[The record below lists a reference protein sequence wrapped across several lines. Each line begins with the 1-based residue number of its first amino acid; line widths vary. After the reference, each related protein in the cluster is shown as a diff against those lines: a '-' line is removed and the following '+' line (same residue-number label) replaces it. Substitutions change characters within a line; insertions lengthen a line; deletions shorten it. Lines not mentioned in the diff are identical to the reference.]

1 MKITKEQLRQKQV
14 IKEELSKVLAEEER
28 PYGLSLGSPEVAGE
42 IGPFPRIGLSDPTRE
57 DLIKKY
63 KQKFTRQIP
72 SSLPGAKS
80 DLGKNIIEA
89 IKQAIEIVVE
99 YEHAPVTPERSASP
113 GAVLPQMNIFSK
125 FLNVM
130 NDFFKRENLQ
140 IFLSTKRDLGT
151 DRTGLV
157 ELMPALDN
165 ILPTVEY
172 VRPKRVTFP
181 EDPTYREPAKTV
193 DGHVYTLQM
202 PERYIS
208 SANLEEKV
216 LRENIRQMI
225 RFVKQKRATQAQLDE
240 QKLRGIIQ
248 KLIEVE
254 ELNEALPDEKPTP
267 NKSTGINVL
276 EDLLKK
282 IIPQLE
288 IDFRQ
293 LTTSDDQRKS
303 YRAHIINAVINT
315 LTPTTVNTKASGGE
329 EVEEL
334 AEEVE
339 VEVGE
344 TAEEVDIE
352 IGSEDDEKFI
362 DIRTDA
368 EKAEE
373 EEEEEADPKEEFGA
387 GVAGDETGRN
397 MAFQSFNKVEGSVID
412 AYELLSDPE
421 DQELF
426 YDYLIANLKLYFDKF
441 ESELATSVE
450 EPTNQAYETAKEEA
464 PEEGGEELA
473 PEGGEELPPLEENV
487 IVWEV

>member
-1 MKITKEQLRQKQV
+1 
-14 IKEELSKVLAEEER
+14 
-28 PYGLSLGSPEVAGE
+28 
-42 IGPFPRIGLSDPTRE
+42 
-57 DLIKKY
+57 
-63 KQKFTRQIP
+63 
-72 SSLPGAKS
+72 
-80 DLGKNIIEA
+80 
-89 IKQAIEIVVE
+89 
-99 YEHAPVTPERSASP
+99 
-113 GAVLPQMNIFSK
+113 MN
-125 FLNVM
+125 
-130 NDFFKRENLQ
+130 
-140 IFLSTKRDLGT
+140 
-151 DRTGLV
+151 
-157 ELMPALDN
+157 
-165 ILPTVEY
+165 
-172 VRPKRVTFP
+172 
-181 EDPTYREPAKTV
+181 
-193 DGHVYTLQM
+193 
-202 PERYIS
+202 
-208 SANLEEKV
+208 ANEEKV

-248 KLIEVE
+248 KLIEIE
-254 ELNEALPDEKPTP
+254 ELKEALPDDKPTP

-293 LTTSDDQRKS
+293 LTTSDEQRKS
-303 YRAHIINAVINT
+303 FRAHVINAVINT
-315 LTPTTVNTKASGGE
+315 LTPTAVNTKAGTE
-329 EVEEL
+329 EAGADALE
-334 AEEVE
+334 
-339 VEVGE
+339 
-344 TAEEVDIE
+344 EEVDID
-352 IGSEDDEKFI
+352 IGAEDDEKFI

-387 GVAGDETGRN
+387 GVEGADETGRN
-397 MAFQSFNKVEGSVID
+397 VAFQSFNKVEGPIID
-412 AYELLSDPE
+412 AYELLSNAE

>member
-1 MKITKEQLRQKQV
+1 
-14 IKEELSKVLAEEER
+14 
-28 PYGLSLGSPEVAGE
+28 
-42 IGPFPRIGLSDPTRE
+42 
-57 DLIKKY
+57 
-63 KQKFTRQIP
+63 
-72 SSLPGAKS
+72 
-80 DLGKNIIEA
+80 
-89 IKQAIEIVVE
+89 
-99 YEHAPVTPERSASP
+99 
-113 GAVLPQMNIFSK
+113 MN
-125 FLNVM
+125 
-130 NDFFKRENLQ
+130 
-140 IFLSTKRDLGT
+140 
-151 DRTGLV
+151 
-157 ELMPALDN
+157 
-165 ILPTVEY
+165 
-172 VRPKRVTFP
+172 
-181 EDPTYREPAKTV
+181 
-193 DGHVYTLQM
+193 
-202 PERYIS
+202 
-208 SANLEEKV
+208 ANEEKV

-225 RFVKQKRATQAQLDE
+225 RFVKQKRATQMQLDE

-339 VEVGE
+339 VEVGDA
-344 TAEEVDIE
+344 AEEVDIE

-464 PEEGGEELA
+464 SEEGGEELA